1 VTPLAAT
8 PLALA
13 GIKETVLTG
22 SLVLALPIAALAGLV
37 SFLSPCVLPLVPG
50 YLSYITG
57 LTGADLAEAQ
67 EGTRHRGRVV
77 LGGLLFVLG
86 FSVVFVSAGAVF
98 GAAGRVFSDHATVIT
113 RGLGVV
119 TIVLGLAFMGALSR
133 VPFFSREF
141 RVHALPSTGLA
152 GAPLLGVLFGV
163 GWTPCAGPTLTAV
176 NALAYEQ
183 GTAGRGALLSF
194 AYCLGLGLPF
204 VVAGLAF
211 ERSMSAFAVVKRH
224 YALVTR
230 LGGAFLVLI
239 GVLLVTGQ
247 WDRIVAHMQ
256 VWVGSFDTAV

>member
-1 VTPLAAT
+1 VTLAAG
-8 PLALA
+8 
-13 GIKETVLTG
+13 GIQQTVLSG
-22 SLVLALPIAALAGLV
+22 SLLLALPIAALAGLV

-57 LTGADLAEAQ
+57 LTGADLTEAE
-67 EGTRHRGRVV
+67 EGARQRRRVV
-77 LGGLLFVLG
+77 LGALLFVLG
-86 FSVVFVSAGAVF
+86 FSVVFVSF
-98 GAAGRVFSDHATVIT
+98 GALFGTAGRVFSDHAAAIT
-113 RGLGVV
+113 RVLGAV
-119 TIVLGLAFMGALSR
+119 TIVLGLAFMGLLARL
-133 VPFFSREF
+133 PFLSREF
-141 RVHALPSTGLA
+141 RIHALPATGLA

-176 NALAYEQ
+176 NALAYDQ
-183 GTAGRGALLSF
+183 GTAARGAVLSL

-247 WDRIVAHMQ
+247 WDRLVAHLQ
-256 VWVGSFDTAV
+256 VWVGGFTTAV

>member
-1 VTPLAAT
+1 M
-8 PLALA
+8 LALG
-13 GIKETVLTG
+13 GIQDTVLNG
-22 SLVLALPIAALAGLV
+22 SLLVALPIAALAGLV

-57 LTGADLAEAQ
+57 LTGADLAESEVEHA
-67 EGTRHRGRVV
+67 RPRRRVV
-77 LGGLLFVLG
+77 LGALLFVLG

-98 GAAGRVFSDHATVIT
+98 GAAGRSFSTHAEVIT
-113 RGLGVV
+113 RVLGVV
-119 TIVLGLAFMGALSR
+119 TIVLGLAFMGLLSR
-133 VPFFSREF
+133 LSFFSREF
-141 RVHALPSTGLA
+141 RFHALPATGLA

-176 NALAYEQ
+176 NALAYDT
-183 GTAGRGALLSF
+183 GTAWRGAILSF

-204 VVAGLAF
+204 ILAGLAF

-247 WDRIVAHMQ
+247 WDRLVAHVQ
-256 VWVGSFDTAV
+256 VWVGGFQTAV

>member
-1 VTPLAAT
+1 MT
-8 PLALA
+8 ALG
-13 GIKETVLTG
+13 GIQDTVLSG
-22 SLVLALPIAALAGLV
+22 SLLLALPIAVLAGLV

-57 LTGADLAEAQ
+57 LTGADLAEAA
-67 EGTRHRGRVV
+67 ETPRARSRVV
-77 LGGLLFVLG
+77 LGALLFVLG
-86 FSVVFVSAGAVF
+86 FSVVFVSF
-98 GAAGRVFSDHATVIT
+98 GAAFGALGRVFADHAVVIT
-113 RGLGVV
+113 RVLGGV
-119 TIVLGLAFMGALSR
+119 TIVLGLAFSGLLSR
-133 VPFFSREF
+133 LSFFSREF
-141 RVHALPSTGLA
+141 RFHALPATGLA

-176 NALAYEQ
+176 NTLAYDS
-183 GTAGRGALLSF
+183 GTAWRGAALSL

-204 VVAGLAF
+204 VLAGLAF

-247 WDRIVAHMQ
+247 WDRLVARIQ
-256 VWVGSFDTAV
+256 VWVGGFETLL

>member
-1 VTPLAAT
+1 VTAASV
-8 PLALA
+8 AA
-13 GIKETVLTG
+13 SGIQHTVLSG
-22 SLVLALPIAALAGLV
+22 SLLLALPIALLAGLV

-57 LTGADLAEAQ
+57 LTGADLAEA
-67 EGTRHRGRVV
+67 ETGGARRRSRVV
-77 LGGLLFVLG
+77 LGALLFVLG
-86 FSVVFVSAGAVF
+86 FSVVFVGL
-98 GAAGRVFSDHATVIT
+98 GAAFGGAGKVFATHAEVIT
-113 RGLGVV
+113 RVLGGV

-133 VPFFSREF
+133 VTFFSREF
-141 RVHALPSTGLA
+141 RVHALPATGLA

-176 NALAYEQ
+176 NALAYDT
-183 GTAGRGALLSF
+183 GTAWRGAVLSF

-204 VVAGLAF
+204 VIAGLAF

-247 WDRIVAHMQ
+247 WDRLVAHLQ
-256 VWVGSFDTAV
+256 VWVGSFTTAV